1 LRVSP
6 WPGYHS
12 FAKGNPGAMP
22 PNVPA
27 PEAPESPP
35 GLNGQEFARN
45 MLTVGVKSQQLLMDF
60 AGRMANREKGAP
72 IDPLNISGVMMALA
86 KAMGGDRDA
95 VLTAQTQW
103 WNNVMTLWESTARR
117 MLGGE
122 AASVV
127 EPAPGDRRFKAEAW
141 RDNEVFDFIKQS
153 YLLTANAMQD
163 MVGNLHGLDTKERGR
178 IAFYTRQFADAFAPT
193 NFPLTNPDVLKA
205 TMASNGENLVKGL
218 DNLLADIERGH
229 GELSIRQSADGFT
242 IGENVATA
250 PGKVVFRNEIM
261 ELLQFSPSTDEV
273 HERPLL
279 IFPPWINKYYI
290 IDLRPENSFVRW
302 LVAQGYTVFLVSWV
316 NPDAAMAQKG
326 FEDYMQ
332 GGIFAALDAVE
343 RATGVKDPNCVG
355 YCIGGTLLAATLAYM
370 AAKHDDRVH
379 SATFWAAQ
387 TDFSEA
393 GELSVFVDEAQLE
406 ALKAKMDSQG
416 GVLPGS
422 KMAGAFNMLRAN
434 DLIWSFVINNYLLG
448 KQPMPFDLLYW
459 NSDTTRM
466 PEKLHL
472 SYLRSCYKE
481 NALAKG
487 KMEMAGVKLD
497 LSKVKVPVYLQ
508 SAREDH
514 IAPAN
519 SVFKSTQLFGG
530 PMRFIIA
537 GSGHIAGVINPPA
550 AKKYQYW
557 TNDSFEKKGGT
568 KDIDAWRKG
577 AAEHPGSWWPDW
589 DMWLSKLSGK
599 KIPARNPGD
608 GKLKVLGDAPGTYV
622 KVKAS

>member
-1 LRVSP
+1 
-6 WPGYHS
+6 
-12 FAKGNPGAMP
+12 MP
-22 PNVPA
+22 SKAPA
-27 PEAPESPP
+27 PEKKTGPDKKTGAPAPESQGAAQG

-45 MLTVGVKSQQLLMDF
+45 MLTVGVKSQQLLVDF
-60 AGRMANREKGAP
+60 MARMAKRDTATP
-72 IDPLNISGVMMALA
+72 LDPLNISGAMLNLV
-86 KAMGGDRDA
+86 KAMGGNRDQVA
-95 VLTAQTQW
+95 QAQTQW
-103 WNNVMTLWESTARR
+103 WNNFMTLWEGTARR
-117 MLGGE
+117 MLGGDTQP
-122 AASVV
+122 VV
-127 EPAPGDRRFKAEAW
+127 QPAPGDRRFRAEAW
-141 RDNEVFDFIKQS
+141 QENEVFDFIKQS

-163 MVGNLHGLDTKERGR
+163 MVGKLNGLDEKERGR
-178 IAFYTRQFADAFAPT
+178 VAFYTRQFADAFAPT

-205 TMASNGENLVKGL
+205 TLASNGDNLVKGL
-218 DNLLADIERGH
+218 DNLLADIERGQ

-242 IGENVATA
+242 IGENIATA
-250 PGKVVFRNEIM
+250 PGKVVFRNEVM
-261 ELLQFSPSTDEV
+261 ELLQYAPTTDQV
-273 HERPLL
+273 YERPLL
-279 IFPPWINKYYI
+279 IFPPWINKFYI

-302 LVAQGYTVFLVSWV
+302 LVGQGYTVFLVSWV
-316 NPDAAMAQKG
+316 NPDADMADAG
-326 FEDYMQ
+326 FEEYMK

-343 RATGVKDPNCVG
+343 KATGVKDPNCVG

-370 AAKHDDRVH
+370 AAKKDERIH

-393 GELSVFVDEAQLE
+393 GELSVFVDEAQLD
-406 ALKAKMDSQG
+406 ALKAKMDSEG

-466 PEKLHL
+466 LEKLHL
-472 SYLRSCYKE
+472 SYLRNCYKE
-481 NALAKG
+481 NALALG

-508 SAREDH
+508 SAKEDH

-519 SVFKSTQLFGG
+519 SVFKSVNLFGG
-530 PMRFIIA
+530 PVRFIIA

-557 TNDSFEKKGGT
+557 TNEKGAKN
-568 KDIDAWRKG
+568 IEAWREG
-577 AAEHPGSWWPDW
+577 STEHPGSWWPDW
-589 DMWLSKLSGK
+589 DQWLSKLSGK
-599 KIPARNPGD
+599 KISARQPGD

-622 KVKAS
+622 KVKAQ